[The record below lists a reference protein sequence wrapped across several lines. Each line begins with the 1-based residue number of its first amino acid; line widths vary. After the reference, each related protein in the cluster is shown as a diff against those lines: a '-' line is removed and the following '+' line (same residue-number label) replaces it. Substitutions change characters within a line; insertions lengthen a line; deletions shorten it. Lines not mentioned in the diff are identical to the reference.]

1 MRRDEAM
8 SGLGKRLPRSAGNH
22 TRGKAQ
28 DNKMRRGQ
36 NHKGQ
41 RAENEKPVFLNH
53 HR

>member
-22 TRGKAQ
+22 ARGKAQ

-36 NHKGQ
+36 K
-41 RAENEKPVFLNH
+41 ADNEKRVFLDH